1 MSGTDQKAGRLKE
14 EQLRRKS
21 KWIRRRE
28 EEEDLE
34 ISGYY
39 QKLEYMREN
48 CPPCDREILGLLEE
62 QQGMLND
69 LCMKKQEF
77 FFFYLSCHMYYTM
90 I

>member
-28 EEEDLE
+28 DEEDLE

-77 FFFYLSCHMYYTM
+77 L
-90 I
+90 

>member
-77 FFFYLSCHMYYTM
+77 L
-90 I
+90 

>member
-1 MSGTDQKAGRLKE
+1 MVGNEKNDNLLREDEFRQK
-14 EQLRRKS
+14 RKQ
-21 KWIRRRE
+21 IRRRE

-48 CPPCDREILGLLEE
+48 CPPCDREIWGLLEE

-77 FFFYLSCHMYYTM
+77 LEDTDQMAGK
-90 I
+90 

>member
-48 CPPCDREILGLLEE
+48 CPPCDREILGLLED
-62 QQGMLND
+62 QPGMLND
-69 LCMKKQEF
+69 FCMKKQEF
-77 FFFYLSCHMYYTM
+77 L
-90 I
+90 

>member
-48 CPPCDREILGLLEE
+48 CPPGDREILGLLEE

-77 FFFYLSCHMYYTM
+77 L
-90 I
+90 

>member
-62 QQGMLND
+62 QQGLLND

-77 FFFYLSCHMYYTM
+77 L
-90 I
+90 